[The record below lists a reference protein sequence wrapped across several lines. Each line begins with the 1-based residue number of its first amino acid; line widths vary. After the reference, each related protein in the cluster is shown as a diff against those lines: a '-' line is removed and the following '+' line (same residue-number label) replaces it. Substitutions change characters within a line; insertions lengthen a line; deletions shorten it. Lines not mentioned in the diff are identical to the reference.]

1 MRTVELIERRRL
13 LIGMGTLAIGGV
25 VAKGATGPRAIKR
38 PAAPSTWA
46 AATRPASEEEGRWT
60 PVSPFERTIL
70 GALPPGAEATV
81 RLRGAWGPLP
91 WLNALGEG
99 VHGERPRALA
109 VARPVV
115 QLLSADGRRELR
127 RVAITQ
133 GSIAVSAPEGCQV
146 VVAST
151 VASDQL
157 ARPAAAGTSTGPE
170 VQARLSVSAP
180 RKALA

>member
-46 AATRPASEEEGRWT
+46 AATRPASEEEDGRWT

-133 GSIAVSAPEGCQV
+133 GSIAVSAPEGCQSSSLPQWRV
-146 VVAST
+146 IN
-151 VASDQL
+151 L
-157 ARPAAAGTSTGPE
+157 RARPLR
-170 VQARLSVSAP
+170 ARARAP
-180 RKALA
+180 RCKPGFRSPLRARP